1 MGSFLLRRVANYL
14 LLITL
19 ATCLGYFL
27 AAASLNP
34 RANFAGRHP
43 SPPPAVVDAALNELN
58 LNDKTP
64 IEVRFAHWAEG
75 VVHGDLGKTIDD
87 QPVGTEMRRR
97 AGVSLRLLSIGAV
110 IGALVGVAAGFVCA
124 LRQYK
129 PTDHTITVVS
139 FVVLSTPVFLLAVL
153 LKIGAVKVNQSVGS
167 TILPYTGEYTP
178 ALTGGSVRHLADRLQ
193 HLVLPTLA
201 FALGQAAYFSRY
213 QRSAMLDVLGADY
226 IRTAR
231 ATGLRRRDALV
242 KHGLRTALIPMAT
255 LFAYQFGLLLTGAT
269 FTEKIFG
276 WHGMGEWFVDS
287 VGRNDVNSVAAMVL
301 FTAVLVLI
309 AGLISDLAHALLDP
323 RIRI

>member
-1 MGSFLLRRVANYL
+1 MGPFLLRRIANYL
-14 LLITL
+14 VLITL

-34 RANFAGRHP
+34 RSNFDERRP
-43 SPPPAVVDAALNELN
+43 RPPAAVVDAKLDELN

-64 IEVRFAHWAEG
+64 VPERFAHWVAG
-75 VVHGDLGKTIDD
+75 VARGDLGETIDG
-87 QPVGTEMRRR
+87 QPVADEMGRR
-97 AGVSLRLLSIGAV
+97 AGVSLRLLFIGACV
-110 IGALVGVAAGFVCA
+110 GAAAGVAAGFVCA
-124 LRQYK
+124 LRQYR
-129 PTDHTITVVS
+129 PSDHAITFLS

-153 LKIGAVKVNQSVGS
+153 LKIGAVKVNTAVGS
-167 TILPYTGEYTP
+167 TVLPYTGEYSP
-178 ALTGGSVRHLADRLQ
+178 GLSGGWFRHLTDHAQ

-201 FALGQAAYFSRY
+201 FALGQAAFFSRY

-231 ATGLRRRDALV
+231 ATGMRRGKALV
-242 KHGLRTALIPMAT
+242 WHGLRTALIPMAT

-276 WHGMGEWFVDS
+276 WHGMGEWFVDA

-309 AGLISDLAHALLDP
+309 AGLVSDLAHALLDP

>member
-14 LLITL
+14 VLITL
-19 ATCLGYFL
+19 ATCLGYLL
-27 AAASLNP
+27 AASSLNP
-34 RANFAGRHP
+34 RANFAERRP
-43 SPPPAVVDAALNELN
+43 QPPAAAVDAALNELN
-58 LNDKTP
+58 LNDKTS
-64 IEVRFAHWAEG
+64 IEIRFAHWAG
-75 VVHGDLGKTIDD
+75 GALHGDLGKTIDD
-87 QPVGTEMRRR
+87 QPVSTEMARR
-97 AGVSLRLLSIGAV
+97 AGVSLRLLLIGSIT
-110 IGALVGVAAGFVCA
+110 GALVGVAAGFVCA

-129 PTDHTITVVS
+129 PTDHAITFVS

-153 LKIGAVKVNQSVGS
+153 LKIGAVKINQSVGS
-167 TILPYTGEYTP
+167 TVLPYTGEYTP
-178 ALTGGSVRHLADRLQ
+178 ALAGGWYRHLTDRAQ
-193 HLVLPTLA
+193 HLILPTLA
-201 FALGQAAYFSRY
+201 FTLGQAAFFSRY
-213 QRSAMLDVLGADY
+213 QRSSMLDVLGADY

-231 ATGLRRRDALV
+231 ATGLRRRSALI

-301 FTAVLVLI
+301 FTAALVLI